1 VLDAGNQLQ
10 LTGRQDEAR
19 KAFQEAYNYSQGQ
32 ADLNE
37 DARVQLRNL
46 VKQQVKVGLVNRRDN
61 NRYQRNKLD
70 LQQMQQM
77 RGFNDDNGNFTTEY
91 AQNVEQRL
99 SPKENTALEQVA
111 EKIIDQQAAAAGV
124 VSSIRITLPEHG
136 RELTFRRPMQIDP
149 AGEVSVVFKTF
160 GEGVARSARDLA
172 VAAAAFLALWAAV
185 RRVYAVRA

>member
-1 VLDAGNQLQ
+1 
-10 LTGRQDEAR
+10 
-19 KAFQEAYNYSQGQ
+19 
-32 ADLNE
+32 
-37 DARVQLRNL
+37 VQLRNL